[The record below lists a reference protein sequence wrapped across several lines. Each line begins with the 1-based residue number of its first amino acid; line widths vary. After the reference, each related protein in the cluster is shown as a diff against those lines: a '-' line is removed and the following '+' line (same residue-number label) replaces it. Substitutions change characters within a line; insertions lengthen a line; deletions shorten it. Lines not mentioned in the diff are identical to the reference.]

1 MSSCLT
7 ASFVY
12 QVIDDETGA
21 VKPAGSSGG
30 SSVVLL
36 MVRDAYANYVVQ
48 TTLDV
53 IPECEEKVLL
63 LEELNAHSAE
73 LVSLSM
79 CPCRSQPFPASL
91 VQVAN
96 PSLTA
101 IDLQRNYT
109 FAKHIMTKL
118 TS

>member
-1 MSSCLT
+1 L
-7 ASFVY
+7 FLYYFY

-21 VKPAGSSGG
+21 VKPAGSDGG

-53 IPECEEKVLL
+53 VPECEERRLL
-63 LEELNAHSAE
+63 LEELNAHAAE
-73 LVSLSM
+73 LVSFPRNMYHPLWCLYLTLLS
-79 CPCRSQPFPASL
+79 CL
-91 VQVAN
+91 
-96 PSLTA
+96 
-101 IDLQRNYT
+101 DYQRNYT

-118 TS
+118 SS